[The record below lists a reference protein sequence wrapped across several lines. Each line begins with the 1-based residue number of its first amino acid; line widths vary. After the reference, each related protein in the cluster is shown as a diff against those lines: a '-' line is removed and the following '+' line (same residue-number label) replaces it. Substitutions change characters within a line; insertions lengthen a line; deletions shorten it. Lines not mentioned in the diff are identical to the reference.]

1 VRPGPRLPNRFFA
14 RSPVEVSPELLGC
27 WLSRTLHDGT
37 RLLGRIVEVE
47 AYLGDGSDPSSHAHP
62 GPTPRNRSMFGPPGR
77 LYAYLSYG
85 VHVCANVV
93 CEPAGSG
100 AAILLRAVEPIGGE
114 PTMRRL
120 RGLADDADRR
130 LVASGPG
137 RLAQAFGL
145 ALEDDGTSLGTRDLS
160 IHRPP
165 AGSPAPGVTRGPRIG
180 ISRAVELPYR
190 FFVEGDRFVSGP
202 RTKRRPVVSRR
213 RRTG

>member
-1 VRPGPRLPNRFFA
+1 MRPGPRLPNRFFA

-145 ALEDDGTSLGTRDLS
+145 AL
-160 IHRPP
+160 
-165 AGSPAPGVTRGPRIG
+165 
-180 ISRAVELPYR
+180 
-190 FFVEGDRFVSGP
+190 
-202 RTKRRPVVSRR
+202 
-213 RRTG
+213 